1 MDLVFIYFL
10 SLLFL
15 FFIFFFYFIFGFTFL
30 FFILDLDKK
39 CHIMLYVTVKQV
51 TSHDKKVCHM
61 SQSQITQSCD
71 TAKDIE
77 GFRTNV
83 II

>member
-1 MDLVFIYFL
+1 
-10 SLLFL
+10 
-15 FFIFFFYFIFGFTFL
+15 
-30 FFILDLDKK
+30 
-39 CHIMLYVTVKQV
+39 MLYVTVKQV
-51 TSHDKKVCHM
+51 TSHDKKVCHL

-71 TAKDIE
+71 TAKDIK